1 MQSGSHTPASSETD
15 EPRYAAGSIVTARS
29 SEVNRQIVLIGMM
42 GVGKSTVGRMLAAHL
57 GRDFW
62 DNDDALTTTT
72 GRTAA
77 EVQTADGQA
86 ALHQLENQLLTEA
99 LRTNTPTVFAAASS
113 VVLDPEVLRGS
124 LTVWLRAST
133 EAEER
138 NLLASGQH
146 HRPLPP
152 APDAYLRRLAAERDP
167 LYAHLADVIVD
178 VGADPETTYDRVL
191 EALAGT
197 QGVT

>member
-1 MQSGSHTPASSETD
+1 VTD
-15 EPRYAAGSIVTARS
+15 RA
-29 SEVNRQIVLIGMM
+29 SEVKRQIVLIGMM

-62 DNDDALTTTT
+62 DNDDALTKTT

-86 ALHQLENQLLTEA
+86 ALHRLENHLLAEG
-99 LRTNTPTVFAAASS
+99 LRTRTPTVFAAASS
-113 VVLDPEVLRGS
+113 VVLHPEILRGS
-124 LTVWLRAST
+124 LTVWLRASP

-138 NLLASGQH
+138 NLAGSGQH
-146 HRPLPP
+146 HRPLPA

-167 LYAHLADVIVD
+167 IYAHLADVIVD
-178 VGADPETTYDRVL
+178 VGADPETTYDSVL

-197 QGVT
+197 EGVT